1 MKKKIY
7 QAAILLLALVFL
19 ISGWKLFSYLSEGK
33 KSQNRYEELSAIV
46 EQAQSAPTQTTP
58 AEEETEETEAAP
70 ESKILPE
77 YQQLLAYNPDFVGW
91 ISIDNTLIDYPVVQ
105 TPEDPE
111 YYLYRDFDGKTSK
124 WGCLFA
130 DGACDVEYSD
140 NVIIYG
146 HHMNDGS
153 MFADLL
159 DYEAESFWAENP
171 TIQFD
176 TLTEH
181 RNYQIFA
188 VFRTTASVGQGFAYH
203 RFTDAASEAEFDNY
217 VAQSKALSLY
227 NTGIIPA
234 YGEKLICLST
244 CEYTRE
250 NGRFV
255 VMGVYHPE

>member
-1 MKKKIY
+1 MKRKIY
-7 QAAILLLALVFL
+7 RLAILLLALVFF
-19 ISGWKLFSYLSEGK
+19 ISGWKLFSYFSDSK
-33 KSQNRYEELSAIV
+33 KSQSRYEELAAMV
-46 EQAQSAPTQTTP
+46 EHTQPAPTQSIP
-58 AEEETEETEAAP
+58 AEETVAPTEP
-70 ESKILPE
+70 DILPE
-77 YQQLLAYNPDFVGW
+77 YQALLAYNPDFVGW
-91 ISIDNTLIDYPVVQ
+91 LTVAGTPIDYPVVQ
-105 TPEDPE
+105 TPEVPE
-111 YYLYRDFDGKTSK
+111 YYLYRDFDRNASN

-130 DGACDVEYSD
+130 EGACDVENSD
-140 NVIIYG
+140 NVTIYG

-153 MFADLL
+153 MFAGLMS
-159 DYEAESFWAENP
+159 YEKKSFWEENP

-217 VAQSKALSLY
+217 VAQCKALSLY
-227 NTGIIPA
+227 DTGIIPEF
-234 YGEKLICLST
+234 GEKLVCLST

-255 VMGVYHPE
+255 VMGVYRPE